1 MDASLWVAKTGLN
14 AQQTRMSVISNNL
27 ANVNT
32 NGFKRDRAVF
42 EDLLYQNIRQASGQT
57 GADTN
62 APNGF
67 MLGTGTRIVAT
78 EKMQGQGNMVA
89 TENALDLAV
98 EGPGLFQILQPD
110 GTVAYTRDG
119 SFKLSQEG
127 ELVNSAG
134 YLLQPAI
141 AIPQEAA
148 SISVGCDGTVSVE
161 LANGGGNQQLGQ
173 IQIARFV
180 NAAGLESL
188 GRNLFRETQAS
199 GPPLVGNPGEQ
210 GAGEI
215 AQGMLEAS
223 NVNVV
228 EELVNMIETQR
239 AYEVNSKAISAVDSI
254 LRFLNQ
260 NL

>member
-1 MDASLWVAKTGLN
+1 MDASLWVAKRGLN
-14 AQQTRMSVISNNL
+14 AQQTRMSVIANNL

-32 NGFKRDRAVF
+32 TGFKRDRAVF
-42 EDLLYQNIRQASGQT
+42 EDLLYQNIKQAGGQT
-57 GADTN
+57 GADTT
-62 APNGF
+62 APVGF

-78 EKMQGQGNMVA
+78 EKMQGQGNMIS

-98 EGPGLFQILQPD
+98 EGSGFFQIVQQD
-110 GTVAYTRDG
+110 GTISYTRDG
-119 SFKLSQEG
+119 SFKLSQDG
-127 ELVNSAG
+127 ELVTVSGA
-134 YLLQPAI
+134 LLQPQVV
-141 AIPQEAA
+141 IPQDAA
-148 SISVGCDGTVSVE
+148 TITVGLDGTVSVE

-173 IQIARFV
+173 IQLARFV
-180 NAAGLESL
+180 NGAGLEAM
-188 GRNLFRETQAS
+188 GQNLFRETQAS
-199 GPPLVGNPGEQ
+199 GPPIISVPGEQ
-210 GAGEI
+210 GAGNI

-239 AYEVNSKAISAVDSI
+239 AYEVNSKAISAVDGM